1 MSLKPTPPHDAKNRY
16 LNDKKPGVTK
26 KTLKNYR
33 TTTRQFCNWL
43 DEQGITNLNDLD
55 SEVIQRYKEHRL
67 SNVKVITA
75 RQDMMTIKQ
84 YIQFCEHIQAVP
96 RGMAEMVRIPSTSE
110 SDEIC
115 DDLLTRDEAVE
126 LLEYLRK
133 YQYATNR
140 HVTLLILWKTG
151 MRLSGLRALDL
162 NDFDEGRPA
171 LEIRHR
177 PTSGTPLKN
186 GEKGERDVLI
196 TPEAAE
202 VIRDYIDMNRKNVV
216 DEHGREPLLTS
227 QSGCVVE
234 TTIQRYVYTATRPCY
249 YNGGECP
256 FDRDPDTCE
265 AMSWNASSKC
275 PGSVS
280 PHTLRRGDVTAAR
293 NAGQPKDVTGERG
306 NMSGKCWTSTTT
318 KEQAL
323 GRPSAGGDI
332 YEISKQSEE

>member
-16 LNDKKPGVTK
+16 LNDKKPGVTN

-33 TTTRQFCNWL
+33 TTTRQFCDWL
-43 DEQGITNLNDLD
+43 DGQGITDLTDLD

-75 RQDMMTIKQ
+75 RQDMMTLKQ
-84 YIQFCEHIQAVP
+84 FIEFCEHIQAVP
-96 RGMAEMVRIPSTSE
+96 RGMADMVRIPSVSE
-110 SDEIC
+110 DDEIC

-126 LLEYLRK
+126 MLDFLKKFEY
-133 YQYATNR
+133 ASNR

-151 MRLSGLRALDL
+151 MRMSGLRALDL
-162 NDFDEGRPA
+162 GDFDEGRPA
-171 LEIRHR
+171 LEVRHR
-177 PTSGTPLKN
+177 PASRTPLKN
-186 GEKGERDVLI
+186 KEKSDRDVLI
-196 TPEAAE
+196 TPETTE
-202 VIRDYIDMNRKNVV
+202 VIRDYVEMNRSEVT

-227 QSGCVVE
+227 KSGRVVE

-256 FDRDPDTCE
+256 FDRDTETCE

-280 PHTLRRGDVTAAR
+280 PHALRRGYVTAAR
-293 NAGQPKDVTGERG
+293 NAGQPKEVTGERV
-306 NMSGKCWTSTTT
+306 NMSGKVLEKHYDKGTTAE
-318 KEQAL
+318 KAERRQEYL
-323 GRPSAGGDI
+323 RDI
-332 YEISKQSEE
+332 